1 MALNETSQTLGISND
16 DASHTQDNMV
26 PDILNNC
33 CAEPEPVVDD
43 EEVGRTLEVIASTG
57 KFWHDW
63 EKLKGMLSFKLKQVL
78 SEYPEA
84 RMTADEQNA
93 SLGEM
98 YTQLVKRLDEVL
110 HSFDEGPPFTLQRLC
125 EILLAAQSIYP
136 NLSKLALALEKN
148 LLVSSTL
155 NVCVD
160 PYPQTAMRNPDEPN
174 TASEEPLLHSNLV
187 PNGVEPMAADSNEM
201 IMEVEGGD
209 INDMAL
215 DMEAIDDIV
224 RSSETNSVPPG
235 S

>member
-1 MALNETSQTLGISND
+1 M
-16 DASHTQDNMV
+16 
-26 PDILNNC
+26 
-33 CAEPEPVVDD
+33 
-43 EEVGRTLEVIASTG
+43 
-57 KFWHDW
+57 
-63 EKLKGMLSFKLKQVL
+63 
-78 SEYPEA
+78 
-84 RMTADEQNA
+84 
-93 SLGEM
+93 
-98 YTQLVKRLDEVL
+98 
-110 HSFDEGPPFTLQRLC
+110 
-125 EILLAAQSIYP
+125 
-136 NLSKLALALEKN
+136 
-148 LLVSSTL
+148 LVSSTL